1 MFSTGL
7 PASFRNVTSRLQIS
21 ETEAVCVPVVEWVA
35 MTADN
40 ADAYDRFADFYAT
53 GGYTLYSE
61 RMADRFEQ
69 LLSAFS
75 IEGERVL
82 DVACGEGSFAVELAR
97 QGYDVTGFDVS
108 TEMIE
113 HARGAAS
120 DAGVSVGLAV
130 ADARRFDPSELPEP
144 GVAAASEPDR
154 SGRTGAETGRFDIAT
169 AWFDSV
175 NHLLTEEAVEAAFER
190 IATALGDEGAFVFD
204 VNPPKRL
211 ARLEDRE
218 RTVARNT
225 EERFEAYTDVS
236 YDETAGLLSVEIT
249 CFERTADGW
258 KRFVT
263 QYRERGY
270 EIETLRQLLR
280 TAGFDQITVSGSP
293 VEQIDATDS
302 ERIYAVAKI
311 LE

>member
-1 MFSTGL
+1 
-7 PASFRNVTSRLQIS
+7 
-21 ETEAVCVPVVEWVA
+21 
-35 MTADN
+35 MTVDN

-61 RMADRFEQ
+61 RMADKFEQ
-69 LLSAFS
+69 LLSAFG

-97 QGYDVTGFDVS
+97 QGYDVTGFDAS
-108 TEMIE
+108 TGMIE

-120 DAGVSVGLAV
+120 DAGVSVGFAV

-154 SGRTGAETGRFDIAT
+154 PDRTGTGMGRFDVAT

-175 NHLLTEEAVEAAFER
+175 NHLLTKDAVEAAFER
-190 IATALGDEGAFVFD
+190 IATALGEKGAFVFD
-204 VNPPKRL
+204 VNPPSRFAK
-211 ARLEDRE
+211 LEDRE
-218 RTVARNT
+218 RTVVRDT
-225 EERFEAYTDVS
+225 EDQFEAYTDVS

-249 CFERTADGW
+249 CFERTGDGW
-258 KRFVT
+258 ERFET

-270 EIETLRQLLR
+270 EIETLRQLLQ
-280 TAGFDQITVSGSP
+280 TAGFDQITASASP
-293 VEQIDATDS
+293 VERIDTINS
-302 ERIYAVAKI
+302 KRIYIVAEL